1 MVTQLI
7 LSKRVIATEEMK
19 QVAKDEQV
27 DFNFIL
33 KNVTNGLSQFQK
45 IWQEKQHIKPTGI
58 KKGLKSKIN
67 VNIGTSTLLS
77 IQRDTM

>member
-7 LSKRVIATEEMK
+7 LSKRGITTEEMK

-33 KNVTNGLSQFQK
+33 KNVANGSIIIPKNMVRKTAYQTN
-45 IWQEKQHIKPTGI
+45 
-58 KKGLKSKIN
+58 
-67 VNIGTSTLLS
+67 
-77 IQRDTM
+77 RY

>member
-33 KNVTNGLSQFQK
+33 KNVANGSIIIPKNMVRKTAYQTNRY
-45 IWQEKQHIKPTGI
+45 W
-58 KKGLKSKIN
+58 KGTEIL
-67 VNIGTSTLLS
+67 
-77 IQRDTM
+77 D

>member
-33 KNVTNGLSQFQK
+33 KNVTNG
-45 IWQEKQHIKPTGI
+45 
-58 KKGLKSKIN
+58 
-67 VNIGTSTLLS
+67 S
-77 IQRDTM
+77 IIIPKNMARKTAYQTNRY

>member
-7 LSKRVIATEEMK
+7 LSKRGITTEEMK

-33 KNVTNGLSQFQK
+33 KNVANGSIIIPKNMVRKTAYQTNRY
-45 IWQEKQHIKPTGI
+45 W
-58 KKGLKSKIN
+58 KGAEI
-67 VNIGTSTLLS
+67 
-77 IQRDTM
+77 

>member
-1 MVTQLI
+1 
-7 LSKRVIATEEMK
+7 MK
-19 QVAKDEQV
+19 QVTKDEQV

-58 KKGLKSKIN
+58 GKGLKSKIN
-67 VNIGTSTLLS
+67 VNIGTSSLLS

>member
-7 LSKRVIATEEMK
+7 LSKRGITTEEMK

-33 KNVTNGLSQFQK
+33 KNVTNGHSQLYSCLSNM
-45 IWQEKQHIKPTGI
+45 IE
-58 KKGLKSKIN
+58 
-67 VNIGTSTLLS
+67 
-77 IQRDTM
+77 